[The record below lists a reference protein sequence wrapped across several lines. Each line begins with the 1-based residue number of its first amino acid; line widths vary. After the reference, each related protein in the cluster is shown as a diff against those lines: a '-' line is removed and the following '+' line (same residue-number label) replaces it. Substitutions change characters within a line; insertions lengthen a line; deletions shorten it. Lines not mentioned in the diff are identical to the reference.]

1 MANDFEKMIWHLD
14 EPIADFSALNVL
26 YISELAKKNGI
37 KVLLSGVGGD
47 DIFTG
52 YRRHQ
57 AINLEKYWTWTPIG
71 IRKKIFK
78 SSKLFNNKSTLQRRI
93 SKVLKNIYLNKNDR
107 LISYYK
113 WINKDTINDILS
125 QKSKENISNPDVDLS
140 MREFIGKFGNNISDL
155 EKSLL
160 LEQRFFLSDHNLIYT
175 DKMSMA
181 NGVEV
186 RVPFLDNEFSDFV
199 KKIPIKYKINGTKTK
214 WILKE
219 SMRKYLPNSI
229 IDRKKTGFGVP
240 LRNWMKE
247 DFKELMHSTLSDN
260 SLNSTGIFDPKKV
273 KKLIDE
279 NNSGKIDADYTI
291 LSMMA
296 IQTWYRKFM

>member
-1 MANDFEKMIWHLD
+1 MILKMIWHLD

-71 IRKKIFK
+71 IRKKISK
-78 SSKLFNNKSTLQRRI
+78 ASKLFNNKSTLQRRI

-155 EKSLL
+155 EKGHCWNNVFSY
-160 LEQRFFLSDHNLIYT
+160 LI
-175 DKMSMA
+175 
-181 NGVEV
+181 
-186 RVPFLDNEFSDFV
+186 
-199 KKIPIKYKINGTKTK
+199 
-214 WILKE
+214 
-219 SMRKYLPNSI
+219 
-229 IDRKKTGFGVP
+229 
-240 LRNWMKE
+240 
-247 DFKELMHSTLSDN
+247 
-260 SLNSTGIFDPKKV
+260 
-273 KKLIDE
+273 
-279 NNSGKIDADYTI
+279 TI
-291 LSMMA
+291 
-296 IQTWYRKFM
+296 